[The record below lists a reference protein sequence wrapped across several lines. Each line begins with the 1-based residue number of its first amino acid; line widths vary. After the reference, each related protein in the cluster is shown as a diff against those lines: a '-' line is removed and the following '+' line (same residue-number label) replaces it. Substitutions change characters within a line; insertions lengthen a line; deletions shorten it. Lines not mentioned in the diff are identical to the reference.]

1 MKLSNDAIQ
10 CPICGFE
17 ENKIL
22 HNVVFDKKHQI
33 IKCLKC
39 TNIFLSPRLTG
50 GEIYGENYYY
60 FNNYPAKAVKQ
71 DNLKSDFILNFI
83 KQKFPQANSVFDVG
97 AAAGIFLNKARKSG
111 YKINGLE
118 ISKTGCKIAETVFG
132 VKLYCGG
139 IEDFFL
145 NKKIEADI
153 VVMTDVLEHSNN
165 PESALKKIHS
175 AMETGSRIIIETP
188 NINSF
193 YHKLIGKHW
202 VGFNKYHNFY
212 FSKDSLIKLSSDA
225 GFKILLVFTTNFNL
239 LSGEGL
245 WRLGIKDCLKSA
257 LLKTRIIANKD
268 SKKNFERDMDFNEI
282 SRRLNNDYETGFDLK
297 KKISDW
303 INFPLNFF
311 FNKNL
316 LGDQIWI
323 ILEK

>member
-1 MKLSNDAIQ
+1 MKLSSNMIK
-10 CPICGFE
+10 CPICDSA
-17 ENKIL
+17 ENIIL
-22 HNVVFDKKHQI
+22 HNLNFEKKHQI

-39 TNIFLSPRLTG
+39 PNIFLSPRLSG
-50 GEIYGENYYY
+50 EEIYGENYYY

-83 KQKFPQANSVFDVG
+83 KQKFPQANSIFDIG
-97 AAAGIFLNKARKSG
+97 AAAGIFLNKARQTG
-111 YKINGLE
+111 YKISGLE
-118 ISKTGCKIAETVFG
+118 ISETGCKIADTVFG
-132 VKLYCGG
+132 IKLFCGNA
-139 IEDFFL
+139 EDFFS
-145 NKKIEADI
+145 NKKIEAGI

-165 PESALKKIHS
+165 PELALKKIYS
-175 AMETGSRIIIETP
+175 AMETGSRLIIETP
-188 NINSF
+188 NMNSF

-212 FSKDSLIKLSSDA
+212 FSKDSLIKFSSDA
-225 GFKILLVFTTNFNL
+225 GFKVLLVFTTNFNL
-239 LSGEGL
+239 LSSEGL
-245 WRLGIKDCLKSA
+245 WRLGIKDLIKTA
-257 LLKTRIIANKD
+257 MIKTRLLKNKN
-268 SKKNFERDMDFNEI
+268 SKSILERDIDFNKIKEK
-282 SRRLNNDYETGFDLK
+282 LNKNYETVWDLK